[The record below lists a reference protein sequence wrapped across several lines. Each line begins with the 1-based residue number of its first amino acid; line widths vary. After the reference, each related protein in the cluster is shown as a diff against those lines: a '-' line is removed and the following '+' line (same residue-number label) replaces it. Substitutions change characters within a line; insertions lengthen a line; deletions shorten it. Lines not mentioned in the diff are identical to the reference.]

1 MLTCFEHFFK
11 LWYMKFRQTLSISLR
26 SSRHTEWT
34 ALKKLLWK
42 HSNIMCMSVHMYGS
56 STFVIVIVSISSV
69 WIIVIVIV
77 FINEKWSRLRRNNN
91 PRRHHHRSSRSRVH
105 FKHHITNQLQHRMTD
120 RRPLTAAIVC
130 QIGESADWDGQG

>member
-1 MLTCFEHFFK
+1 MNIF
-11 LWYMKFRQTLSISLR
+11 LSFDTWSSDQHYRFHYAVVVTRNELR
-26 SSRHTEWT
+26 
-34 ALKKLLWK
+34 LKKLLWK
-42 HSNIMCMSVHMYGS
+42 HSNIMSVSVRMYGS

-77 FINEKWSRLRRNNN
+77 FINEIWSRLRRNNN
-91 PRRHHHRSSRSRVH
+91 PRRHHRSSRSRVH
-105 FKHHITNQLQHRMTD
+105 FKLHITNQLQHRMTD